1 MTKRS
6 RKAARSSG
14 TVLVVDADHALRAL
28 VRRLLESRD
37 YRVLD
42 AGDAAAAEQ
51 IARVYV
57 GPIHLLLVE
66 LDLAGASGLA
76 LADRLRASRPE
87 PHVVFMSADAKADL
101 IRKGQLAAGLPFIR
115 KPFDGDELALML
127 RAALAAQR

>member
-1 MTKRS
+1 MTKSS
-6 RKAARSSG
+6 RNSARSSG
-14 TVLVVDADHALRAL
+14 TVLVVDPDHALRTV
-28 VRRLLESRD
+28 VRRLLESHD

-42 AGDAAAAEQ
+42 AGDSAAAEQ

-76 LADRLRASRPE
+76 LADRLRALHPE
-87 PHVVFMSADAKADL
+87 PRVVFMSAEPKKEL
-101 IRKGQLAAGLPFIR
+101 VRKGELVTGLAFIR
-115 KPFDGDELALML
+115 KPFDGDQLVLTL

>member
-6 RKAARSSG
+6 RNAARSSG
-14 TVLVVDADHALRAL
+14 TVLVVDADPALRAL

-42 AGDAAAAEQ
+42 AGDSAAAEQ

-87 PHVVFMSADAKADL
+87 PRVVFMSADAKTEL
-101 IRKGQLAAGLPFIR
+101 IRKGQLGAGLPFIR
-115 KPFDGDELALML
+115 KPFDGDELTLML
-127 RAALAAQR
+127 RAALAGR